1 MPHKSILTAG
11 TRNRNKGWQQQ
22 PWQKR
27 TKKEEKNCLNWVS
40 FRRQCSFFCNSG
52 NWVCKIGIPNTG
64 GPRIVWILCSQ
75 GIVKCC
81 RVVNSVPRWRL
92 SLSWPIQSDHLSIPD
107 WMIPPSGGD
116 ILMTRPSSFLESRSW
131 WGHDCVKTKTTT
143 YHIWPFYGA
152 STSFF
157 FGSNLSTSNSVITY
171 EFTKFI
177 TWPAQFPAWSLKN
190 FGYLSWKIPIL
201 KYTGKYSEEPL
212 KGYEAGRQAA
222 GTVLCIKISSP
233 WFY

>member
-1 MPHKSILTAG
+1 MATISTWA
-11 TRNRNKGWQQQ
+11 
-22 PWQKR
+22 
-27 TKKEEKNCLNWVS
+27 
-40 FRRQCSFFCNSG
+40 
-52 NWVCKIGIPNTG
+52 NT
-64 GPRIVWILCSQ
+64 V
-75 GIVKCC
+75 
-81 RVVNSVPRWRL
+81 
-92 SLSWPIQSDHLSIPD
+92 
-107 WMIPPSGGD
+107 
-116 ILMTRPSSFLESRSW
+116 RPSFDHRLWWYRLQRRTLTWPGVFLESRSW

-201 KYTGKYSEEPL
+201 KYTGKFSEEPHRAM
-212 KGYEAGRQAA
+212 KQADRQA
-222 GTVLCIKISSP
+222 GCWYCIMYKNLFSLILLGA
-233 WFY
+233 